1 MLDINYPLVGER
13 AARHVVRAGETA
25 MKTAVDSFA
34 LGIASFKSQVM
45 GSFLT
50 SASKSKTQETGLF
63 ADYFSAANAALS
75 ALPTSA
81 PNANTAL
88 SPAGRN
94 LALFDPESAYRMMTL
109 INGKE
114 ALYKAQFSELSEM
127 GSDVVEMQGI
137 GQNLGGIT
145 TDTGNDGIRSQL
157 QNFVEEYNAWVQR
170 FTPAT
175 QSGGLLADTQA
186 AQMSRWEL
194 DQSIDYMFFGAE
206 YGLHG
211 LADLGLTTDPATG
224 QASLD
229 TSKLDATLAGNKQGA
244 VDAIQEFSAR
254 FAEAARLLNA
264 SGNFI
269 PKQLD
274 NLDRVIDF
282 IADNRTSL
290 TAEFGTGDPA
300 KPTGQVAA
308 ALAAY
313 NQVYN
318 S

>member
-1 MLDINYPLVGER
+1 MN
-13 AARHVVRAGETA
+13 
-25 MKTAVDSFA
+25 TAVDSFA
-34 LGIASFKSQVM
+34 IGIASFKSQVL

-50 SASKSKTQETGLF
+50 SAPKSKTQETDLF
-63 ADYFSAANAALS
+63 ADYFSAANDALS
-75 ALPTSA
+75 ALPTAIQNAATGPA
-81 PNANTAL
+81 PT
-88 SPAGRN
+88 GRN
-94 LALFDPESAYRMMTL
+94 LALFDPESAYRMMTV
-109 INGKE
+109 INGRE

-127 GSDVVEMQGI
+127 GSAVSEMQGL
-137 GQNLGGIT
+137 GQSLGGIT
-145 TDTGNDGIRSQL
+145 PDTGNDGIRSQL

-170 FTPAT
+170 FTPVT
-175 QSGGLLADTQA
+175 QNGGLLADTQA

-194 DQSIDYMFFGAE
+194 DQSIDYLFFGAE
-206 YGLHG
+206 YGLRG
-211 LADLGLTTDPATG
+211 LADLGLTTDPAT
-224 QASLD
+224 QLAALD

-244 VDAIQEFSAR
+244 VGAIQEFSAR

-274 NLDRVIDF
+274 NLDRAIDF
-282 IADNRTSL
+282 IADNRASL

-300 KPTGQVAA
+300 KPAGQVAA

-313 NQVYN
+313 NRVYN